1 MAFVPTGTK
10 WLRPSQGLGEGGG
23 AGGGSGRVAIL
34 LLDKY
39 LAIFLVAVT
48 FLTHHHVVVASLHF
62 CCPMS
67 LFHGHVAGRNLMCQG

>member
-34 LLDKY
+34 LLD
-39 LAIFLVAVT
+39 
-48 FLTHHHVVVASLHF
+48 
-62 CCPMS
+62 
-67 LFHGHVAGRNLMCQG
+67 